1 VLDTGIHAMRWSR
14 ERAIAYFRENTPL
27 SEGNIVTEV
36 ERYFVNPGQA
46 LSYKMGMLEIL
57 RLREKARH
65 DLGGAFDIRDFH
77 EVVVGSGSMPLPVLE
92 AEVER
97 YIAAELESG
106 P

>member
-1 VLDTGIHAMRWSR
+1 
-14 ERAIAYFRENTPL
+14 
-27 SEGNIVTEV
+27 
-36 ERYFVNPGQA
+36 
-46 LSYKMGMLEIL
+46 MLEIL

-77 EVVVGSGSMPLPVLE
+77 EVVLGSGSMPLPVLE
-92 AEVER
+92 AQVER